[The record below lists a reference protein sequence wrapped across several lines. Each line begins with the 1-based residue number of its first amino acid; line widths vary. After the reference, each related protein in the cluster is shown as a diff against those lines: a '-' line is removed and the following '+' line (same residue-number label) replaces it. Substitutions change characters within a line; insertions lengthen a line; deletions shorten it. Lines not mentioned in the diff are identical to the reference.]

1 MAPDRTKCAFFVT
14 FLVKRLLHLGSV
26 ITFVVKAYYIFG
38 RYYIRGFYIF
48 LLIFCKILG
57 I

>member
-1 MAPDRTKCAFFVT
+1 MAPDRTKRAFFVT

-48 LLIFCKILG
+48 LLIFAKF
-57 I
+57 